1 MENIHDINLYVWF
14 QKNGINL
21 NKFYSIG
28 TNETTASN
36 NGTSSCFTINNTNKR
51 NSIDLANRK
60 QLDLNHSY
68 LINFLN
74 NHFSYT
80 GLLYKLN
87 ETTSSSTNNNNN
99 NKQQLYYSS
108 NQKFIKNNDNCSMTK
123 SPFKNSSNLIH
134 FKIKDFDLSKNSLLL
149 GGIVPG

>member
-1 MENIHDINLYVWF
+1 MDNIHDINLYVWF
-14 QKNGINL
+14 QTNGINL

-28 TNETTASN
+28 ANDPTSSN
-36 NGTSSCFTINNTNKR
+36 NGSYGGFTINKTNKR

-87 ETTSSSTNNNNN
+87 ETTSSTSD
-99 NKQQLYYSS
+99 KQLFYSS
-108 NQKFIKNNDNCSMTK
+108 NQISTKNNDYSMTK
-123 SPFKNSSNLIH
+123 SPTNSNNLIH

>member
-1 MENIHDINLYVWF
+1 MENISDINLYVWF

-21 NKFYSIG
+21 NKFYSIWS
-28 TNETTASN
+28 NDIKLEN
-36 NGTSSCFTINNTNKR
+36 NGSSGGLLNNNSKR
-51 NSIDLANRK
+51 NSIDLSNRK
-60 QLDLNHSY
+60 QLDLNHNY

-87 ETTSSSTNNNNN
+87 ETTSTSKQCLYSNRNNNN
-99 NKQQLYYSS
+99 NKS
-108 NQKFIKNNDNCSMTK
+108 IKQNNDHSMISGQTT
-123 SPFKNSSNLIH
+123 SNKLIH